1 HSRRVKQLETRMH
14 QMIFN
19 GINEYPGDNATAA
32 QFFATVPSML
42 IFHV

>member
-1 HSRRVKQLETRMH
+1 MH

-32 QFFATVPSML
+32 QFFATVPRTLEVTVRSSVFY
-42 IFHV
+42 IQE